1 MYTTESQK
9 EEFLKEYFR
18 SRVVSTSMVN
28 AVMNRAIENERVFG
42 KHFYQFSKEEIMQM
56 YTEAKTKSNR
66 TLQNWNLTLK
76 HASRWFLHNQGEP
89 QQSAYE
95 CITREELE
103 GCIDMD
109 AVKQMLIT
117 KEQLHTMQDDLLN
130 YTDKAILTLLF
141 LGVGGDSLKEITFL
155 TADQLSSKEKKIYF
169 RTGKLI
175 CLSDRDYDIVKKA
188 IEEDSLISYNDDS
201 NVVRVSTGGI
211 YKLRPNT
218 INTNDNIHDEDDRR
232 RRFRWLHRRVNIMGD
247 YLGVKMTPKSI
258 NASGLWHSIQEKMK
272 EKGIT
277 DVREYLQTDSGK
289 RVCWHFGFMGEHSA
303 ATVLDKFRRYL

>member
-95 CITREELE
+95 GITREE
-103 GCIDMD
+103 
-109 AVKQMLIT
+109 T
-117 KEQLHTMQDDLLN
+117 
-130 YTDKAILTLLF
+130 
-141 LGVGGDSLKEITFL
+141 
-155 TADQLSSKEKKIYF
+155 
-169 RTGKLI
+169 R
-175 CLSDRDYDIVKKA
+175 DRDNQIQHY
-188 IEEDSLISYNDDS
+188 
-201 NVVRVSTGGI
+201 
-211 YKLRPNT
+211 
-218 INTNDNIHDEDDRR
+218 INYI
-232 RRFRWLHRRVNIMGD
+232 
-247 YLGVKMTPKSI
+247 K
-258 NASGLWHSIQEKMK
+258 
-272 EKGIT
+272 
-277 DVREYLQTDSGK
+277 
-289 RVCWHFGFMGEHSA
+289 
-303 ATVLDKFRRYL
+303 